1 VSYMI
6 KTKIM
11 KHHGIPVI
19 ISKFFWD
26 MSSNI
31 IVHFSEI
38 LMKYIQLYA
47 MYNYIILTD
56 RNKET

>member
-1 VSYMI
+1 MSNMI
-6 KTKIM
+6 KSKIM

-19 ISKFFWD
+19 ISQFFWNV
-26 MSSNI
+26 SSNI

-47 MYNYIILTD
+47 TYDYIILTD
-56 RNKET
+56 RNKKT